1 MKAFS
6 VIILIPTLLL
16 ILIIPNLV
24 AAIGNKK
31 TYLTVKHGSPATLMC
46 VFDNPNPNQVL
57 WVRGKLGLM
66 SLDGEDFFTMATQL
80 DPKLHSNY
88 RLVPVESPS
97 EEEEKEPDY
106 IR

>member
-6 VIILIPTLLL
+6 VIILIPTLSLLL
-16 ILIIPNLV
+16 IISNPV
-24 AAIGNKK
+24 AAIAK
-31 TYLTVKHGSPATLMC
+31 TYLTVKHGSPATLTC
-46 VFDNPNPNQVL
+46 VFEKPNPGQVL

-80 DPKLHSNY
+80 DPKLVSTY
-88 RLVPVESPS
+88 RIVPALSPS
-97 EEEEKEPDY
+97 EEGKEPDL